1 MLDFYSEATV
11 CGVLKNFAIFTG
23 KHLCRSLIL
32 KKLQTWR
39 ATTCIYIVYTFLSIY
54 LFILSCLCIYVSLF
68 FVCFTFFDFI
78 KKRLLHRCFPV
89 NIEYSFFYRPPSVA
103 APFHSTEAI
112 CYSNSCTGLDW
123 QSVLT
128 RASFT
133 KKNLNDLFVVFYS
146 TYFTIVKW
154 ILNDTIW
161 LLRWRETQ
169 NALQLPVFFSFFC
182 QPCPEPWSRGLAKLL
197 SKLKTSLLPKC
208 LMSIRLGRMVTNL
221 KELLPTRLL
230 YSLIACSWEIT
241 WYTKSISTTTI
252 LVTTERGWDV
262 TYREGIPPIKSH
274 MALQSRVY
282 LKNHMTN

>member
-123 QSVLT
+123 QYVLT

-133 KKNLNDLFVVFYS
+133 KKNLNDLAFFYYS
-146 TYFTIVKW
+146 TYFTIVKSIFKRHDLIIALAW
-154 ILNDTIW
+154 NAKHFTITCV
-161 LLRWRETQ
+161 LLVF
-169 NALQLPVFFSFFC
+169 LPAMSGTLVA
-182 QPCPEPWSRGLAKLL
+182 WS
-197 SKLKTSLLPKC
+197 S
-208 LMSIRLGRMVTNL
+208 
-221 KELLPTRLL
+221 
-230 YSLIACSWEIT
+230 EI
-241 WYTKSISTTTI
+241 
-252 LVTTERGWDV
+252 
-262 TYREGIPPIKSH
+262 
-274 MALQSRVY
+274 M
-282 LKNHMTN
+282 